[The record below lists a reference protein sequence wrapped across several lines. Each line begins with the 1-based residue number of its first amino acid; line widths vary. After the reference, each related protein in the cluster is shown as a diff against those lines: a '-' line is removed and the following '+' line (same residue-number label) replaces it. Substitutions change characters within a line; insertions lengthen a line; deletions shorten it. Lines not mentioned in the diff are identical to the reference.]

1 MSYLR
6 HARSAPAPVPS
17 EHACVAAFDR
27 ELDYIFASLR
37 RLGARGGEIED
48 LAQEVFLVLHKN
60 WSQIDRARP
69 LRPYLFAVAFRVF
82 CADRRRRRREIP
94 FETVELEDQRDNPE
108 VALQRSQAAA
118 LLTAALDKIPVYR
131 RAVVVMH
138 DIDGVPVLDVARR
151 LSMSRFGVYARLRKG
166 RRELQ
171 AVFRRLSLAH
181 AG

>member
-6 HARSAPAPVPS
+6 QARTAPVPAPS
-17 EHACVAAFDR
+17 EHACVEAFNH

-37 RLGARGGEIED
+37 RLGAGAGELED
-48 LAQEVFLVLHKN
+48 LAQEVFMVLHKN
-60 WSQIDRARP
+60 WPSIDTTRP

-94 FETVELEDQRDNPE
+94 FDNVELEDQRDNPE
-108 VALQRSQAAA
+108 TALQRSQAAS
-118 LLTAALDKIPVYR
+118 LLMAALDRIPVYR

-138 DIDGVPVLDVARR
+138 DIDGVPVFEVARK

-171 AVFRRLSLAH
+171 AAFRRLALAPV
-181 AG
+181 G

>member
-1 MSYLR
+1 VSYLR
-6 HARSAPAPVPS
+6 QAPAPAPAPS
-17 EHACVAAFDR
+17 EHACVAAFDQ

-48 LAQEVFLVLHKN
+48 LAQEVFIVLHKK
-60 WSQIDRARP
+60 WPSIDTTRP

-94 FETVELEDQRDNPE
+94 SDSVEIEDHRDSPE
-108 VALQRSQAAA
+108 VTLQRSQAAA
-118 LLTAALDKIPVYR
+118 LLMSALDRIPPYR

-138 DIDGVPVLDVARR
+138 DIDGVPVFDIARR
-151 LSMSRFGVYARLRKG
+151 LSMSLFGVYARLRKG

-171 AVFRRLSLAH
+171 AAFRRLSLAH